1 VIRVW
6 EGGGSLPTKGWPVLK
21 GIADFWV
28 SRATRNSDGSYS
40 IDTVIPPDEYVEQ
53 VDDSVYTNVGARDS
67 LRFAVQAA
75 GLVGQHASPKWS
87 QVADGLRVL
96 FDSTLGIHPEYAGY
110 PGDAVKQADATPLAY
125 PWENAQSATVTRA
138 DLDYYCCRR
147 RGFLLPAVTARDPA
161 EAGAPEDDRCDDC

>member
-6 EGGGSLPTKGWPVLK
+6 DGGGSLPTKGWPVLK
-21 GIADFWV
+21 GIADFCV

-40 IDTVIPPDEYVEQ
+40 IDTVIPPDEYIEQ
-53 VDDSVYTNVGARDS
+53 VDDSVNTNVGARDS

-75 GLVGQHASPKWS
+75 GLVGQHTSPKWS

-96 FDSTLGIHPEYAGY
+96 FDSTLGIHPEYAGC

-125 PWENAQSATVTRA
+125 LWENAQSATVTESRPGLLLRPPRISPACA
-138 DLDYYCCRR
+138 DCTGSR
-147 RGFLLPAVTARDPA
+147 RGRRLRGQPM
-161 EAGAPEDDRCDDC
+161 

>member
-28 SRATRNSDGSYS
+28 SRATRNSDGSHS

-53 VDDSVYTNVGARDS
+53 VDDSAYTNVGARDS

-75 GLVGQHASPKWS
+75 GLVGQHASPKAS

-96 FDSTLGIHPEYAGY
+96 FDSTLGIHPDGRRMPSHF
-110 PGDAVKQADATPLAY
+110 PGQHLHRLPRPPPPPDLINLTGDNAVRTIRHPI
-125 PWENAQSATVTRA
+125 PRH
-138 DLDYYCCRR
+138 RR
-147 RGFLLPAVTARDPA
+147 RS
-161 EAGAPEDDRCDDC
+161 